1 MGVCLQCLGCL
12 SAAGLHLIYAVDCLG
27 TRLESLFQEMPHRGK
42 KTPPITIYSR
52 HASAAASLFSRHAE
66 RIAEFSQFS
75 KSSVASP
82 VHYCA
87 FVPMRG
93 SHVCDNRMAFRS
105 PYRRTHAFQT
115 PSRSSESPT
124 EPEPTRTQRTTMARR
139 PGVGLCS
146 ALARFS
152 DACMCEASGVQRPPQ
167 KIQENAPDSG
177 IFSFPSGSF
186 PDSRAPGK
194 KEPAEAAGALEASAR
209 AEVGRLSTGPHTA
222 AAPSAWACCSTPAP
236 RRHAAAAPRVASA
249 GFGGGGGGVQASR
262 ARRASKDVESRVFL
276 VSHTESRAL
285 EFRIAGSQIP
295 SNGLCRHV
303 LLPSEQF
310 FSWAYVHFIV

>member
-1 MGVCLQCLGCL
+1 MQNVSQSSPSSPSPLSPALSIIVLSSQCV
-12 SAAGLHLIYAVDCLG
+12 AP
-27 TRLESLFQEMPHRGK
+27 T
-42 KTPPITIYSR
+42 
-52 HASAAASLFSRHAE
+52 
-66 RIAEFSQFS
+66 
-75 KSSVASP
+75 SVIIVWHSEVLTDAP
-82 VHYCA
+82 
-87 FVPMRG
+87 
-93 SHVCDNRMAFRS
+93 
-105 PYRRTHAFQT
+105 T
-115 PSRSSESPT
+115 PSKPPV
-124 EPEPTRTQRTTMARR
+124 EPEPTRTQRTRMARS
-139 PGVGLCS
+139 PGGAVLCFGGN
-146 ALARFS
+146 ARFS

-209 AEVGRLSTGPHTA
+209 AEVGRLSTRLHTA

-249 GFGGGGGGVQASR
+249 GFGGGGVQASR

-310 FSWAYVHFIV
+310 LSWAYVHFIV